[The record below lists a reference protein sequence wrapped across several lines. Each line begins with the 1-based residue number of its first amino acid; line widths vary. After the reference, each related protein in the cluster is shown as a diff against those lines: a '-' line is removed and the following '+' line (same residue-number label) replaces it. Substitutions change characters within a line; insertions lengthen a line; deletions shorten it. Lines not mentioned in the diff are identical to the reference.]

1 MFGSSSPDKGR
12 PQEVVR
18 KAPTIQVV
26 PITKMPPPLP
36 PNSMHD
42 MRVDKLSRR
51 METVLGDFQTKSAV
65 HVEMLEECN
74 RSRLVKDTTGE
85 EIHVNTMRKPSGLQG
100 HGDR

>member
-1 MFGSSSPDKGR
+1 MFGSNSPYEGK

-18 KAPTIQVV
+18 KAPTIQVG

-51 METVLGDFQTKSAV
+51 MDIVLGDFQTKSAV
-65 HVEMLEECN
+65 HVEVLEECI
-74 RSRLVKDTTGE
+74 RSRLVKYTPGKE
-85 EIHVNTMRKPSGLQG
+85 VHGNTL
-100 HGDR
+100 

>member
-1 MFGSSSPDKGR
+1 MFGSNSPDEGK

-51 METVLGDFQTKSAV
+51 MDIVLGDFQTKSAV
-65 HVEMLEECN
+65 HVELLEECS
-74 RSRLVKDTTGE
+74 RSRHVKDTTGE

-100 HGDR
+100 QGDR